1 MFQKCSNM
9 EKLKPDL
16 IIRGNLIAGKCI
28 GGGQLYASIQDE
40 WIDDSEAIIVEGD
53 VRVKE
58 FNSGD
63 KIVAVTGS
71 VAVKG
76 GDDGCI

>member
-28 GGGQLYASIQDE
+28 GGGNCMPPFE
-40 WIDDSEAIIVEGD
+40 M
-53 VRVKE
+53 
-58 FNSGD
+58 SG
-63 KIVAVTGS
+63 
-71 VAVKG
+71 
-76 GDDGCI
+76 

>member
-1 MFQKCSNM
+1 MH
-9 EKLKPDL
+9 
-16 IIRGNLIAGKCI
+16 R
-28 GGGQLYASIQDE
+28 GGQLYASIQDE

-53 VRVKE
+53 VRVEE